1 MVFNFI
7 KHIKNNRKQNE
18 IDAHRILEECKSL
31 ADIINTTTD
40 EKEFYSSYNNLIHNF
55 EELISY
61 KGLVSFTSDPS
72 DDLDKIIKNKPYAI
86 ESFKKRTDISLINI
100 TDVDPYFIDAAKI
113 VAEKD
118 KASIGMIQR
127 NFKVGFNRAE
137 RIMNQL
143 EQAGIVGPE
152 KGTYPR
158 DVLIN
163 RCVLDKKLQSAIIT
177 ESDDKRFRNDYESY
191 MTLEKDFDNM
201 EGHEFEYYCADIL
214 KSNGFSNVEVTQGSG
229 DHGIDILAEKDG
241 ITYAIQCKCY
251 SSNIGNAAVQQAHS
265 GKSIYKRDIAV
276 VLTNQYFTSQAKE
289 DASELGVKLWDRD
302 KLNEMIKN
310 INKGGD

>member
-61 KGLVSFTSDPS
+61 KGFVSFTSDPS

-289 DASELGVKLWDRD
+289 EASELGVKLWDRD
-302 KLNEMIKN
+302 KLQELIDNSK
-310 INKGGD
+310 

>member
-18 IDAHRILEECKSL
+18 LEAHRILEECKSL
-31 ADIINTTTD
+31 AGIINTTTD
-40 EKEFYSSYNNLIHNF
+40 EKEFYSSYDNLIRNC

-61 KGLVSFTSDPS
+61 KGIVSFTSDPS
-72 DDLDKIIKNKPYAI
+72 SDLDEIIKNKPYAI
-86 ESFKKRTDISLINI
+86 ELLKKRTDVSPINI
-100 TDVDPYFIDAAKI
+100 TDADPYFVDVAKM
-113 VAEKD
+113 VVEKD

-127 NFKVGFNRAE
+127 NFKIGFNRAE

-143 EQAGIVGPE
+143 EHAGIVGAE

-163 RCVLDKKLQSAIIT
+163 RCVLDKKLQGANIT
-177 ESDDKRFRNDYESY
+177 ESDDKLFLNDYESY

-201 EGHEFEYYCADIL
+201 EGHDFEYYCAGIL
-214 KSNGFSNVEVTQGSG
+214 RNNGFSAVEVTQGSG

>member
-18 IDAHRILEECKSL
+18 FEAHRILEECKSL

-152 KGTYPR
+152 KGKYQR

-289 DASELGVKLWDRD
+289 EASELGVKLWDRD
-302 KLNEMIKN
+302 KLQELIDNSK
-310 INKGGD
+310 

>member
-1 MVFNFI
+1 MIFKSI
-7 KHIKNNRKQNE
+7 KHIKNNRKRNE
-18 IDAHRILEECKSL
+18 LEAYRILSECESL

-40 EKEFYSSYNNLIHNF
+40 EKEFYSSYDNLIHNF

-61 KGLVSFTSDPS
+61 KCFVSFTSDPS
-72 DDLDKIIKNKPYAI
+72 SDLDEIIKNKPYAI
-86 ESFKKRTDISLINI
+86 ELFKKRTYVSPIKI
-100 TDVDPYFIDAAKI
+100 TDADPYFVDVAKM
-113 VAEKD
+113 VVDKD

-127 NFKVGFNRAE
+127 NFKIGFNRAE

-143 EQAGIVGPE
+143 EHAGIVGPE

-163 RCVLDKKLQSAIIT
+163 RCVLDKKLQGSIIT
-177 ESDDKRFRNDYESY
+177 ESDDKLFLNDYESY

-201 EGHEFEYYCADIL
+201 EGHDFEYYCAGIL
-214 KSNGFSNVEVTQGSG
+214 RNNGFSAVEVTQGSG

>member
-18 IDAHRILEECKSL
+18 LEAHRILEECKSL
-31 ADIINTTTD
+31 AGIINTTTD

-289 DASELGVKLWDRD
+289 EASELGVKLWDRD
-302 KLNEMIKN
+302 KLQELIDNSK
-310 INKGGD
+310 

>member
-289 DASELGVKLWDRD
+289 EASELGVKLWDRD
-302 KLNEMIKN
+302 KLQELIDNSK
-310 INKGGD
+310 